1 MKPHLPQELGQYSD
15 AQLRWARTQPNL
27 LKLVGVTLEKLESE
41 IQSRAAKAKAA
52 NEEQNEEDFNP
63 QKEEDGEQEGVS
75 V

>member
-1 MKPHLPQELGQYSD
+1 MKPHLPQEMSQYSD

-63 QKEEDGEQEGVS
+63 QNEENAG
-75 V
+75 